1 MVKTIQKRAKAK
13 LEKNKEYACGAVVYS
28 QVLFMKVYDLLSH
41 LENVTSDSV
50 HVYLKLFSVTDANQ
64 RRLLRFKMSI
74 ILSLILGR
82 PLTRTL
88 KIPPIFGGD
97 SYIFK
102 NLEENKKILTL
113 LSRACFKPK
122 NLGREARSLV

>member
-1 MVKTIQKRAKAK
+1 MYYELTLDDLDLDPDMVKTIQKRAKAK
-13 LEKNKEYACGAVVYS
+13 LEKNKEYTCGAVVYS

-41 LENVTSDSV
+41 LANVTSDSV
-50 HVYLKLFSVTDANQ
+50 CVYLKLFSVTDANQ

-88 KIPPIFGGD
+88 QIPPRVYLVVTPMF
-97 SYIFK
+97 
-102 NLEENKKILTL
+102 L
-113 LSRACFKPK
+113 RAW
-122 NLGREARSLV
+122 RRTS

>member
-13 LEKNKEYACGAVVYS
+13 LEKNKEYTCGAVVYS

-41 LENVTSDSV
+41 LANVTSDSV
-50 HVYLKLFSVTDANQ
+50 RVYLKLFSVTDANQ

-88 KIPPIFGGD
+88 QIPPRVYLVVTPMF
-97 SYIFK
+97 
-102 NLEENKKILTL
+102 L
-113 LSRACFKPK
+113 RAW
-122 NLGREARSLV
+122 RRTS